1 VTDYESRPMKS
12 ITDIDAL
19 YDSDTNVYLSVPYSH
34 ESDKIM
40 DRRYKT
46 VSKIAWRLMN
56 AGFTVF
62 SPISHSHP
70 LESAVGERRGH
81 DFWMNQDLPYLTQ
94 KWAGLVILVKAE
106 GWRESEGVTR
116 ELEVAEWTG
125 IPVEAVDPLDVMTV
139 VGISGK
145 KRSGKDTMADI
156 FVEEGFERHAFAEPI
171 KGAAKM
177 IFNLTDEQ
185 VDGDRKEKTDPYWK
199 RTPREIMQH
208 FGTDA
213 FRETY
218 GEKVWVDS
226 LIQRLRLRLPSA
238 AVVKDVRFPN
248 EVTGLQ
254 ERAGADVIRID
265 ASERLDH
272 DDSHASE
279 TALDGYD
286 GFDRTVA
293 NNGSLADFKQ
303 RSRDI
308 AQNYL

>member
-1 VTDYESRPMKS
+1 MIDFESLPFETTVDLRG
-12 ITDIDAL
+12 L
-19 YDSDTNVYLSVPYSH
+19 YSTDTNIYLSVPYSH
-34 ESDKIM
+34 DDEQIM
-40 DRRYKT
+40 ERRYQT
-46 VSKIAWRLMN
+46 VSKIAWKLMN
-56 AGFTVF
+56 LGFTVF
-62 SPISHSHP
+62 SPITHSHP
-70 LESAVGERRGH
+70 LENVVGEREGH
-81 DFWMNQDLPYLTQ
+81 NFWMNQDLPYLRDF
-94 KWAGLVILVKAE
+94 AGLVVLVKAE
-106 GWRESEGVTR
+106 GWRESSGVTA
-116 ELEVAEWTG
+116 ELQLAQEQG
-125 IPVEAVDPLDVMTV
+125 IPIEAVDPLEVMTV

-145 KRSGKDTMADI
+145 KRSGKDTMADV

-171 KGAAKM
+171 KTAAQT
-177 IFNLTDEQ
+177 IFNLTDGQ
-185 VDGDRKEKTDPYWK
+185 VDGDRKEELDPYWD

-218 GEKVWVDS
+218 GEEVWVDS

-254 ERAGADVIRID
+254 ERAGAKVIRID

-286 GFDRTVA
+286 GFDLTVT
-293 NNGSLADFKQ
+293 NNGSLADFKR

-308 AQNYL
+308 AQDYL

>member
-1 VTDYESRPMKS
+1 MK
-12 ITDIDAL
+12 
-19 YDSDTNVYLSVPYSH
+19 
-34 ESDKIM
+34 
-40 DRRYKT
+40 RRYQT

-56 AGFTVF
+56 YGFTVF
-62 SPISHSHP
+62 SPINHSHP
-70 LESAVGERRGH
+70 LESEVGERRGH
-81 DFWMNQDLPYLTQ
+81 EFWMNQDLPYLTRN
-94 KWAGLVILVKAE
+94 WAGLVVFVKAE
-106 GWRESEGVTR
+106 GWRQSTGVSR
-116 ELEVAEWTG
+116 ELEVADAKG
-125 IPVEAVDPLDVMTV
+125 IPVEAVDPLEVMTV

-145 KRSGKDTMADI
+145 KRSGKDTMADV
-156 FVEEGFERHAFAEPI
+156 FVEQGFERHAFAEPI

-185 VDGDRKEKTDPYWK
+185 VDGDRKEEPDPYWD

-218 GEKVWVDS
+218 GEEVWVDS
-226 LIQRLRLRLPSA
+226 LIQRLRLRLPSH

-254 ERAGADVIRID
+254 ERAGAQVIRID

-279 TALDGYD
+279 TALDGYG
-286 GFDRTVA
+286 GFDLTVA
-293 NNGSLADFKQ
+293 NNGSLTDFKR

-308 AQNYL
+308 AQDYL